1 MKAKLIEKEKGN
13 VKAAFVET
21 KKKKAL
27 VKMCSVIAEAETT
40 DNGEKVYITCEW
52 MDQNPDEIYFEVLTD
67 SIYDFLTYTRD
78 DIEVL
83 DELQENLIE
92 EYYTKAEALDGRFSE
107 ICEALLAEVTALIE
121 EQGLEAEPELW

>member
-1 MKAKLIEKEKGN
+1 
-13 VKAAFVET
+13 
-21 KKKKAL
+21 
-27 VKMCSVIAEAETT
+27 MCSVIAEAETT

-52 MDQNPDEIYFEVLTD
+52 MDQNPDEIYFEVLAD

-107 ICEALLAEVTALIE
+107 ICEALLTEVTALIE